1 MATGTAT
8 TVRPGAAARPTTSGT
23 TRSRGDRV
31 IGLVSS
37 RDCGVPRR
45 SPRGA
50 ATGRGGTTTGVL
62 VSASGRGTPS
72 IRGGDLRGLLCLG
85 RASRGV
91 TSHVEPP
98 EDGGSG
104 AVGITDPTRTS
115 LGAGEGAPGASDH
128 DRARAAAAST
138 PDRPTAAVRPVVS
151 GVTTHGRPGAPSRP
165 GSGAIAGAATGP
177 TTGVSVASTGR
188 RATRR
193 CGGMGGPRGR
203 LGATISGRR
212 IPLSHGGGAGR
223 SITGGVK
230 GSSNGAG
237 APPRRGRGTGPAICE
252 GARAGPPTHALIVVR
267 GYRGRCR
274 RATRLVPCPAVGTPP
289 RGQPAAGRVG

>member
-1 MATGTAT
+1 MATETAT

-23 TRSRGDRV
+23 TRSRGGRV

-37 RDCGVPRR
+37 RDRAVPRR

-50 ATGRGGTTTGVL
+50 ATGRGGIITGVL

-72 IRGGDLRGLLCLG
+72 IRGGDLRGLLCPG
-85 RASRGV
+85 RASRGA
-91 TSHVEPP
+91 TNHAEPP

-104 AVGITDPTRTS
+104 AVGVTGRTRTS
-115 LGAGEGAPGASDH
+115 LGAGGVAPAVSDH
-128 DRARAAAAST
+128 ARARAAAAST
-138 PDRPTAAVRPVVS
+138 PDRSTAAVRPVVS

-165 GSGAIAGAATGP
+165 GSGAIVGAVTGP
-177 TTGVSVASTGR
+177 TIGVSAASTGR

-193 CGGMGGPRGR
+193 CGGTGGSRGR
-203 LGATISGRR
+203 LGVITTGRR
-212 IPLSHGGGAGR
+212 IPLSRGGGAGR
-223 SITGGVK
+223 LITGGVR
-230 GSSNGAG
+230 GSSSGAG

-289 RGQPAAGRVG
+289 RGQPADGRVG